1 MREKPIHLKVEPD
14 VLIGFFTACWQ
25 TSPMGTS
32 GPTLNRSVC
41 PHEAGRSAF
50 HLGPVRHVRL
60 KDRRVTVSPTFKEKS
75 DKSLA
80 KGGACLCFRPL
91 PMQKTKKS
99 VAKRFK
105 LTATG
110 KLVRRTPGFR
120 HLLGAKSS
128 KQKRRASRDKLV
140 AEGHAK
146 PLKRALP
153 FGL

>member
-1 MREKPIHLKVEPD
+1 MGGVVESDFSALTGLSRQVYP
-14 VLIGFFTACWQ
+14 LHPGPRTLFSTAL
-25 TSPMGTS
+25 S
-32 GPTLNRSVC
+32 
-41 PHEAGRSAF
+41 
-50 HLGPVRHVRL
+50 
-60 KDRRVTVSPTFKEKS
+60 
-75 DKSLA
+75 
-80 KGGACLCFRPL
+80 
-91 PMQKTKKS
+91 MQKTKKS
-99 VAKRFK
+99 IAKRFK

-120 HLLGAKSS
+120 HLLGAKST